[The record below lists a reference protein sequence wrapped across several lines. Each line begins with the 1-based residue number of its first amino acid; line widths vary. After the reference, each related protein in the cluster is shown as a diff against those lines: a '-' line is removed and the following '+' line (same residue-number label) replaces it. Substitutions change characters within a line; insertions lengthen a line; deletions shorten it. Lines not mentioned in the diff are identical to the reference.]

1 MAITLDAGKVGDH
14 NPYDGDGQS
23 ALFPFDGFVRCK
35 PKRFRTKT
43 SAAGNDL
50 LVTTL
55 VSIDEDAP
63 GTLYFQSHLNGTDK
77 NGDDLGRQTV
87 DLFFSTGQET
97 KETWSQKV
105 KNGVQIDVEAMLNE
119 AIAQGMIV
127 YAEVKAEQYKGKWS
141 SKVQNV
147 VTKEVYDK
155 KVEDGLHR
163 VTRHSVGNGVPA
175 KAMTDEQ
182 ASQAVGGVLG

>member
-1 MAITLDAGKVGDH
+1 MAITISSAKIGDH
-14 NPYDGDGQS
+14 RPYDGDGKS

-35 PKRFRTKT
+35 PKRFRTKQ
-43 SAAGNDL
+43 SNAGNDL

-63 GTLYFQSHLNGTDK
+63 GTLYYQSHLNGTDK

-97 KETWSQKV
+97 KETWAQKV
-105 KNGVQIDVEAMLNE
+105 AAGAEIDVEAMLNE

-127 YAEVKAEQYKGKWS
+127 YAEVKAEQYKGDWS

-147 VTKEVYDK
+147 VPKSVYDK
-155 KVEDGLHR
+155 KVSDNLHR
-163 VTRHSVGNGVPA
+163 VPRHGGQPNGAA
-175 KAMTDEQ
+175 KPMSDAE
-182 ASQAVGGVLG
+182 ASAAVGGVLG